1 MLAFRPGTQHP
12 EPGTLTT
19 ETYPPARIVAPRA
32 YEHFAQ
38 HLNAA
43 RLRGHHPIAAVP
55 DPDVIERMINAT
67 FWASLR
73 REEGYVPKISMAFLP
88 PEQVAHPMLIAQPL
102 PLTPAV
108 LTKIAGIVEPAGL
121 HLGVWQYDG
130 ELCIWGTT
138 HNIPTFCFV
147 LEVVEPGLMVIKHH
161 RGEQSGKYVN
171 VAVLEGDQ
179 IKIVDE
185 TASSLPDCPELV
197 TSLLGFD
204 SPASWVDSVNV
215 LVQLAVAM
223 RSHGRGGS
231 LLMVPSNDE
240 SWRDSIVHPIR
251 YAVSPAFRE
260 LSELMSAT
268 GEGRQAEVWKEALRE
283 TVQAIAGLTAVDGA
297 AVITEKYEVLAFGA
311 KIQRRRGAAPVESV
325 TVTEPIE
332 GGVPSI
338 LTATQLGGTRHMS
351 AAQFVHDQQRAIA
364 LVASQD
370 RRFTVFA
377 WSPCEET
384 VHAHRVEVLLL

>member
-1 MLAFRPGTQHP
+1 MRPPDYHLQIVTA
-12 EPGTLTT
+12 
-19 ETYPPARIVAPRA
+19 ETYPAARLAAPTVHA
-32 YEHFAQ
+32 HFAK

-43 RLRGHHPIAAVP
+43 RARGRDPIASLP
-55 DPDVIERMINAT
+55 TPDVIEQMINAT

-88 PEQVAHPMLIAQPL
+88 PEQTAHPMLLEHPL
-102 PLTPAV
+102 PLRPAA
-108 LTKIAGIVEPAGL
+108 LTKIAAIVEHAGI
-121 HLGVWQYDG
+121 HLGVWETNG
-130 ELCIWGTT
+130 ELCIWGTA

-147 LEVVEPGLMVIKHH
+147 LEVVEPGLIVVKHH

-179 IKIVDE
+179 IKVVDE
-185 TASSLPDCPELV
+185 SASSLPDCPDLV

-215 LVQLAVAM
+215 LVQLAVSM

-231 LLMVPSNDE
+231 LLIVPPGSDE
-240 SWRDSIVHPIR
+240 WRESIVHPVP
-251 YAVSPAFRE
+251 YAISPPFQELAVLMRE
-260 LSELMSAT
+260 T
-268 GEGRQAEVWKEALRE
+268 GAGRQAEVWRDALRE
-283 TVQAIAGLTAVDGA
+283 TVAAIAGLTAVDGA
-297 AVITEKYEVLAFGA
+297 AVITETYELLAFGA
-311 KIQRRRGAAPVESV
+311 KIQRRRGAAPVETL

-332 GGVPSI
+332 GGEPTVFN
-338 LTATQLGGTRHMS
+338 AAQLGGTRHLS
-351 AAQFVHDQQRAIA
+351 AAQFVHDQRNAIA

-377 WSPCEET
+377 WSPCQEC
-384 VHAHRVEVLLL
+384 VHAHRVEALLV

>member
-1 MLAFRPGTQHP
+1 
-12 EPGTLTT
+12 
-19 ETYPPARIVAPRA
+19 VK
-32 YEHFAQ
+32 
-38 HLNAA
+38 AA
-43 RLRGHHPIAAVP
+43 RSRGQTPLAAVP
-55 DPDVIERMINAT
+55 SAQVIEQMLDVT

-73 REEGYVPKISMAFLP
+73 REEGYVPKVSMAFLP
-88 PEQVAHPMLIAQPL
+88 PEHNEHPMVVERPL
-102 PLTPAV
+102 PLTSPA
-108 LTKIAGIVEPAGL
+108 LTKLAAIVEHAGI
-121 HLGVWQYDG
+121 HLGVWEYDG
-130 ELCIWGTT
+130 ELCVWGTT

-147 LEVVEPGLMVIKHH
+147 LEVVEPGLIVIKHH

-231 LLMVPSNDE
+231 LLIVPSGDE
-240 SWRDSIVHPIR
+240 GWRESIVQPIP
-251 YAVSPAFRE
+251 YLVSPPFRE
-260 LSELMSAT
+260 LTALMSET
-268 GEGRQAEVWKEALRE
+268 GEGRQAEMWRESLRE
-283 TVQAIAGLTAVDGA
+283 TVQAIAALTAVDGA
-297 AVITEKYEVLAFGA
+297 AIITDRYELLAFGT
-311 KIQRRRGAAPVESV
+311 KIMRRRGATPVKTV
-325 TVTEPIE
+325 TVTEPVH
-332 GGVPSI
+332 GSTP
-338 LTATQLGGTRHMS
+338 LTMAASRVGGTRHLS
-351 AAQFVHDQQRAIA
+351 AAQFVHDQHKAIA

-377 WSPCEET
+377 WSPCEES
-384 VHAHRVEVLLL
+384 VHAHRVEVLLV

>member
-1 MLAFRPGTQHP
+1 
-12 EPGTLTT
+12 
-19 ETYPPARIVAPRA
+19 VAPRVH
-32 YEHFAQ
+32 EHFAK
-38 HLNAA
+38 HVDAA
-43 RLRGHHPIAAVP
+43 RSRGRHPIAAVP
-55 DPDVIERMINAT
+55 SPEVIERMINAT

-88 PEQVAHPMLIAQPL
+88 PEHNEHPMLVERPL
-102 PLTPAV
+102 PLTPST
-108 LTKIAGIVEPAGL
+108 LTKIAAIVEHAGI
-121 HLGVWQYDG
+121 HLGVWQYNGD
-130 ELCIWGTT
+130 LCIWGTT

-147 LEVVEPGLMVIKHH
+147 LEVVEPGLIVLKHH

-179 IKIVDE
+179 IKLVDE

-231 LLMVPSNDE
+231 LLIVPAGDHE
-240 SWRDSIVHPIR
+240 WRQSIVHPIP
-251 YAVSPAFRE
+251 YPVSPPFRE
-260 LSELMSAT
+260 LGDLMRQM
-268 GEGRQAEVWKEALRE
+268 GEGRQAESWREALRE
-283 TVQAIAGLTAVDGA
+283 TVAAIAGLTAIDGA
-297 AVITEKYEVLAFGA
+297 AVMTDSYELLAFGA
-311 KIQRRRGAAPVESV
+311 KIQRRRGAPPVEAV
-325 TVTEPIE
+325 MATEPIV
-332 GGVPSI
+332 GGVPLMTS
-338 LTATQLGGTRHMS
+338 AAQLGGTRHLS
-351 AAQFVHDQQRAIA
+351 AAQFVHDQHRAIA

-377 WSPCEET
+377 WSPCAET

>member
-1 MLAFRPGTQHP
+1 VSAQTQ
-12 EPGTLTT
+12 
-19 ETYPPARIVAPRA
+19 TYPTAKLVAPSVHA
-32 YEHFAQ
+32 HFAK
-38 HLNAA
+38 HLDAA
-43 RLRGHHPIAAVP
+43 RSRGRTPIAALP
-55 DPDVIERMINAT
+55 APDVIEQMINAT

-88 PEQVAHPMLIAQPL
+88 PEHTEHPMKLGRPL
-102 PLTPAV
+102 PLAPAA
-108 LTKIAGIVEPAGL
+108 LTKVAAIVEPAGI
-121 HLGVWQYDG
+121 HLGVWETNG
-130 ELCIWGTT
+130 ELCIWGTA

-147 LEVVEPGLMVIKHH
+147 LEVVEPGLIVIKHH

-185 TASSLPDCPELV
+185 SASSLPDCPDLV

-215 LVQLAVAM
+215 LVQLAVSM

-231 LLMVPSNDE
+231 LLIVPADSDTWRE
-240 SWRDSIVHPIR
+240 SIMHPLP
-251 YAVSPAFRE
+251 YAISPPFRE
-260 LSELMSAT
+260 MAELMRET
-268 GEGRQAEVWKEALRE
+268 GEGRQAEVWRDALRE
-283 TVQAIAGLTAVDGA
+283 TVAAIAGLTAIDGA
-297 AVITEKYEVLAFGA
+297 AILTERYELLAFGA

-325 TVTEPIE
+325 TVTEPVE
-332 GGVPSI
+332 GGTPVVTS
-338 LTATQLGGTRHMS
+338 AAQLGGTRHLS
-351 AAQFVHDQQRAIA
+351 AAQFVHDQRNAIA

-377 WSPCEET
+377 WSPCEES